1 MRSNLLRAAAVFM
14 ALAAPVMT
22 ASAAFAQSQAV
33 PSFTDAT
40 GVTHYGYFSKG
51 SQVDAA
57 LQPSIQQ
64 SGSALARGLST
75 IRTDAGSAA
84 IANDPFAAANP
95 HLYNA
100 EALLNREGG
109 NAW

>member
-1 MRSNLLRAAAVFM
+1 M

-22 ASAAFAQSQAV
+22 ASAGFAQNRAV
-33 PSFTDAT
+33 PSFTDET

-51 SQVDAA
+51 NQVDAG

-64 SGSALARGLST
+64 SGSALARGPST
-75 IRTDAGSAA
+75 IATDAGNAA
-84 IANDPFAAANP
+84 IANDPSAAANP
-95 HLYNA
+95 RLYNA